1 MTVKLKNITGDVKL
15 KKQFDVFKLEEN
27 KETFTLYFKEG
38 GVLTVN
44 KNEWVVEE

>member
-1 MTVKLKNITGDVKL
+1 MTVELTNIIGDVKL
-15 KKQFDVFKLEEN
+15 KKQFDVINVKEG

-44 KNEWVVEE
+44 KNEWEFER